1 MHQTTIRNSVRC
13 TGIGLHSGRQ
23 VELVL
28 RPAPEDTG
36 ILFALRSGSGT
47 SFLSPKPR
55 LVVDTGLATSLG
67 NGHDQIA
74 TVEHLL
80 SAVRGLGVDNIR
92 IEVQGRELPIM
103 DGSAASFVYL
113 LNQAGLRRQT
123 KARKVLA
130 IRKPISFERDGKC
143 IKAMPHHGFHVD
155 YTIQFTHPL
164 IGRQNLALE
173 VTPDTYATE
182 VAKARTFGFLRE
194 VEYLHANGLAL
205 GGNLDN
211 AVVLDEF
218 GVLNTDGLRYP
229 DEFVRHKMLDF
240 VGDMAVIGLPLLGR
254 FEVFASGHGLN
265 NAFLRYIED
274 NAAEYLEEVVL
285 PLPEAAAQPATHPAP
300 QPAMQPA
307 RSGLRNQPA
316 LA

>member
-1 MHQTTIRNSVRC
+1 MHQTTIRNMVRC
-13 TGIGLHSGRQ
+13 TGIGLHGGRK

-67 NGHDQIA
+67 NGHDHIA

-80 SAVRGLGVDNIR
+80 AAVRGMGIDNIR

-113 LNQAGLRRQT
+113 LNQAGVRRQA

-130 IRKPISFERDGKC
+130 ITRPLTFEKDGKY
-143 IKAMPHHGFHVD
+143 IKATPHDGFLVD
-155 YTIQFTHPL
+155 YTIQFAHPL
-164 IGRQNLALE
+164 IGRQNLCLE
-173 VTPDTYATE
+173 VTPDVFATDI
-182 VAKARTFGFLRE
+182 AKARTFGFLRE

-205 GGNLDN
+205 GGTLDN

-229 DEFVRHKMLDF
+229 DEFVRHKLLDF
-240 VGDMAVIGLPLLGR
+240 VGDMAIMGLPLQGR
-254 FEVFASGHGLN
+254 FEVFASGHAMN
-265 NAFLRYIED
+265 NAFLRHIED
-274 NAAEYLEEVVL
+274 NAADYVEERTL
-285 PLPEAAAQPATHPAP
+285 ALPETAPKTVAGTVSGAQPAHE
-300 QPAMQPA
+300 
-307 RSGLRNQPA
+307 SLRGQPA

>member
-1 MHQTTIRNSVRC
+1 MHQTTIRNTVRC
-13 TGIGLHSGRQ
+13 TGIGLHGGRK

-67 NGHDQIA
+67 NGHDSIA

-80 SAVRGLGVDNIR
+80 AAVRGMGIDNIR

-113 LNQAGLRRQT
+113 LNQAGVRRQG

-130 IRKPISFERDGKC
+130 ITRPLTFEKDGKY
-143 IKAMPHHGFHVD
+143 IKATPHDGFEVD
-155 YTIQFTHPL
+155 CTIQFAHPL
-164 IGRQNLALE
+164 IGRQNLCME
-173 VTPDTYATE
+173 VTPDAFAADI
-182 VAKARTFGFLRE
+182 AKARTFGFLRE

-205 GGNLDN
+205 GGTLDN

-240 VGDMAVIGLPLLGR
+240 VGDMAVMGLPLQGR
-254 FEVFASGHGLN
+254 FEIFASGHALN
-265 NAFLRYIED
+265 NAFLRFLED
-274 NAAEYLEEVVL
+274 NASEYLEERILDL
-285 PLPEAAAQPATHPAP
+285 PASAP
-300 QPAMQPA
+300 QSVSENAPV
-307 RSGLRNQPA
+307 RGNLRGQPA

>member
-1 MHQTTIRNSVRC
+1 MHQTTIKNIVRC
-13 TGIGLHSGRQ
+13 TGIGLHGGKQ

-55 LVVDTGLATSLG
+55 MVVDTGLATSLG
-67 NGHDQIA
+67 NGHDHIA

-80 SAVRGLGVDNIR
+80 AAVRGLGIDNIR

-113 LNQAGLRRQT
+113 LNQAGVRRQN

-130 IRKPISFERDGKC
+130 ITKPLSFERDGKFV
-143 IKAMPHHGFHVD
+143 KAFPHNGFMVD
-155 YTIQFTHPL
+155 YTIQFAHPL
-164 IGRQNLALE
+164 IGRQNLCLE
-173 VTPDTYATE
+173 ITPDVFATDI
-182 VAKARTFGFLRE
+182 AKARTFGFLRE

-229 DEFVRHKMLDF
+229 DEFVRHKLLDF
-240 VGDMAVIGLPLLGR
+240 VGDMAVMGLPLQGR
-254 FEVFASGHGLN
+254 FEVFASGHALN
-265 NAFLRYIED
+265 NSFLRYIED
-274 NAAEYLEEVVL
+274 NASEYLEERTL
-285 PLPEAAAQPATHPAP
+285 ALPEVTPVFAPEKAPAP
-300 QPAMQPA
+300 QPACGGLHRQPA
-307 RSGLRNQPA
+307 MA
-316 LA
+316 